1 MGWGC
6 RVTRPALS
14 PSPALSTVSPL
25 NSVEDETTVEDDL
38 ALPWPAAMPGL
49 SPPFASSRGPP
60 SSLHSRPPF
69 TLLWFLSLGSV
80 SCRVMLLGR
89 AALGSC
95 RTGQCCAVLTES
107 PLTWMKIL
115 ACWRLGSSLPG
126 LRSYGWPAP
135 ATRQCDLDTNR
146 PVCCN
151 HPAPTWR
158 VSPSP
163 PLSGSRDSAQTLRRR
178 ESTSACCSPPAT

>member
-1 MGWGC
+1 M
-6 RVTRPALS
+6 
-14 PSPALSTVSPL
+14 
-25 NSVEDETTVEDDL
+25 EDDL